1 MITEP
6 LFYLVA
12 IPAVLITGISKGG
25 FGGLA
30 LFAVP
35 LLSLVIP
42 PVQAAGI
49 MLPILLAMDVSSVYA
64 YRLNWDKRNLLI
76 LLPGAIIGIG
86 IATLTA
92 SLIQDDH
99 VRLIVGAIAVLF
111 SVNYWLQGGASA
123 NAKTPSKKFGFLMG
137 NLSGYTSFVAHAGG
151 PAFQLFVLPQKLDRK
166 VYAGTAVM
174 FFAVLNAVKLIP
186 YTFLGLL
193 DTTNLTTSL
202 ILIPLAPLGIFLG
215 FWINRKLSNALFYKI
230 IYAAIFLVG
239 LRLIYQGLMS

>member
-42 PVQAAGI
+42 PIQAVGI
-49 MLPILLAMDVSSVYA
+49 MLPILLAMDISSVYT
-64 YRLNWDKRNLLI
+64 YRSSWDKRNLLI
-76 LLPGAIIGIG
+76 LLPAAVIGIG

-92 SLIQDDH
+92 SFIKDDH
-99 VRLIVGAIAVLF
+99 VRLIVGIIAVLF
-111 SVNYWLQGGASA
+111 SLNYWFKGGATA
-123 NAKTPSKKFGFLMG
+123 QQKTPTKKIGFLMG
-137 NLSGYTSFVAHAGG
+137 SLSGYSSFIAHAGG

-166 VYAGTAVM
+166 LYAGTAVM
-174 FFAVLNAVKLIP
+174 FFAALNVIKLIP
-186 YTFLGLL
+186 YTYLGLL
-193 DTTNLTTSL
+193 DTANLFTSL
-202 ILIPLAPLGIFLG
+202 VLIPLAPLGIFLG
-215 FWINRKLSNALFYKI
+215 F
-230 IYAAIFLVG
+230 
-239 LRLIYQGLMS
+239 